1 MSPGT
6 RSSDTKCDLTGAGA
20 GTATATATATGT
32 GAGAGAGAGTGAGA
46 GATGPRLSHGRGAV
60 LPLAAMYSALLL
72 LRCRDEA

>member
-1 MSPGT
+1 MSPET
-6 RSSDTKCDLTGAGA
+6 RRSDTKCDLTGTGTGTGTGA
-20 GTATATATATGT
+20 GTGA